1 MKNGMDTQPIVDR
14 MQARVIRM
22 LADTEFKQK
31 LLVQGLELNAGRC
44 RSGKFI
50 DEKPRKRAE

>member
-1 MKNGMDTQPIVDR
+1 MDTQPIVDR
-14 MQARVIRM
+14 MQAKVIRM